1 MYTMCCVYQQKEK
14 QLFEAQVV
22 QLGEQMV
29 QIKAEVAI
37 AAEERDA
44 LRGHLRDF
52 VVSLPS
58 TCSIFDEYGKIALI
72 NTQVTNCNKP
82 SDDI

>member
-44 LRGHLRDF
+44 LRGQLRDF
-52 VVSLPS
+52 VVSLQHLQY
-58 TCSIFDEYGKIALI
+58 I
-72 NTQVTNCNKP
+72 
-82 SDDI
+82 